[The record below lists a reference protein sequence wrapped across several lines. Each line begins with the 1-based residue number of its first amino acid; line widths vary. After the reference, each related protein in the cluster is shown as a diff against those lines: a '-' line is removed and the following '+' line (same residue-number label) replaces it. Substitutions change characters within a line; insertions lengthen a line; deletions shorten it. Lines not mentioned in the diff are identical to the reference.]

1 MAKQVY
7 RYDFKQ
13 RFLKNDLS
21 SNLLKKFGTRVPVVV
36 CLGSDKVLS
45 DMVGVLVAEN
55 LKKNKANTFVFGGLD
70 RQIMAYNVES
80 IVKRFP
86 NKNILFVDSGMSK
99 NEILFDP
106 NGIMLNCGKFFDGA
120 SITAGTILQSNG
132 KLLLATTPAQTIFFM
147 AKKISEAIL
156 EYLSFVELLKDR

>member
-1 MAKQVY
+1 MTKQIF
-7 RYDFKQ
+7 RYNYKHK
-13 RFLKNDLS
+13 FLESDLS
-21 SNLLKKFGTRVPVVV
+21 SNLLKRFGTKVPVVV

-45 DMVGVLVAEN
+45 DMVGVLVAES

-70 RQIMAYNVES
+70 RQIMAHNVES

-106 NGIMLNCGKFFDGA
+106 NGIMLNCGKFFEGA